1 MSLSANKH
9 LNNLLSTDD
18 EIDEL
23 ANLFSYNYNQRSI
36 KAQYE
41 RLNWS
46 EHKSLCLHN
55 KTFSSKYHMQA
66 SSFDILLALI
76 RRKITVDYKQSHR
89 STEGNEPIYPELILA
104 CGLRFMGG
112 ELSKS
117 LMDIFGIS
125 KNSTERVVNMFL
137 DAIDE
142 CPDELVKIELPKA
155 EEYENVRSAWMELVT
170 EKIFDGVLLC
180 IDGWLCCTNKP
191 FDVNNTNDY
200 FSGHYQR
207 FSINVQACCDAHLR
221 FRYAATISPGK
232 TNDLRSF
239 LRCVNLRHWM
249 ASLPDR
255 YFMIGDNAY
264 QLSRRML
271 IPFSGADRLDQH
283 KTVFNFYLSQIRIRI
298 EMSFGLLTSKF
309 RIFRSNLQFS
319 TTKNCKI
326 IRVGMKLHN
335 FVINAENPDIYI
347 RSSVE
352 DILDAIDPLPE
363 KDFGV
368 GNGERGYLVPTETQ
382 DELRE
387 NNNIFTLYDDVTD
400 NSRRSAIL
408 NKVIQNDLQRPMYN
422 LERNGYLY

>member
-1 MSLSANKH
+1 
-9 LNNLLSTDD
+9 
-18 EIDEL
+18 
-23 ANLFSYNYNQRSI
+23 
-36 KAQYE
+36 
-41 RLNWS
+41 
-46 EHKSLCLHN
+46 
-55 KTFSSKYHMQA
+55 
-66 SSFDILLALI
+66 
-76 RRKITVDYKQSHR
+76 
-89 STEGNEPIYPELILA
+89 
-104 CGLRFMGG
+104 
-112 ELSKS
+112 
-117 LMDIFGIS
+117 
-125 KNSTERVVNMFL
+125 
-137 DAIDE
+137 
-142 CPDELVKIELPKA
+142 
-155 EEYENVRSAWMELVT
+155 
-170 EKIFDGVLLC
+170 
-180 IDGWLCCTNKP
+180 
-191 FDVNNTNDY
+191 
-200 FSGHYQR
+200 
-207 FSINVQACCDAHLR
+207 
-221 FRYAATISPGK
+221 
-232 TNDLRSF
+232 
-239 LRCVNLRHWM
+239 M